1 MIGPC
6 LLLKTCWF
14 EVVGSFSLKT
24 YHGQCILRAHKN
36 KTMFRGPSGA
46 RRPEASR
53 RTEKLRNAIP
63 LDVRSEISPLC
74 AIVEIR
80 LGVIS

>member
-1 MIGPC
+1 
-6 LLLKTCWF
+6 
-14 EVVGSFSLKT
+14 
-24 YHGQCILRAHKN
+24 
-36 KTMFRGPSGA
+36 MFRGPSGA

-63 LDVRSEISPLC
+63 LDVRSEIPPLC

-80 LGVIS
+80 LGAICCLDIKVIVLSFGVVYDALTLWFC